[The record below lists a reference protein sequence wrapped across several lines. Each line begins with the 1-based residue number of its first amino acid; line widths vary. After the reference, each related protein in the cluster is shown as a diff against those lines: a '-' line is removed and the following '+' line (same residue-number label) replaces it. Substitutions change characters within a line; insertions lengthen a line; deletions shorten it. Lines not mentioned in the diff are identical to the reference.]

1 MSTFTSQISHEVG
14 LEAVSGLKNSLKNG
28 RAWVEIDLD
37 RLKENFRKVKGW
49 IGPGLD
55 VLVAVKA
62 DAYGHS
68 SVAVSRALAE
78 EGVSMLG
85 VASLEE
91 AIEIKRGGAGVPVLI
106 LSPSSFLEIPEIVAE
121 GLRSTVSNMEYARRL
136 SVLARA
142 ADREMRVHVEVD
154 TGMGRTGV
162 NHSSAADFIRG
173 VAGLEYVCVEGIFT
187 HFANAE
193 EPDRGFALEQLR
205 RFNAALE
212 DLRKGGPEIPLI
224 HAANSASLLG
234 LKESHFNMVRPGL
247 IVYGMYPSEWVRRT
261 IQVEPVMTF
270 KARVAH
276 LNRVRKGETV
286 SYGRTWTARRDSTVA
301 VVSVGYGD
309 GYSRALSNKGEVL
322 IRGKRIKIVGVI
334 CMDLTM
340 VDVTDHP
347 EVRIGDEV
355 VLMGRS
361 GKEEITASELAALS
375 ETISY
380 DVTCS
385 VGPRVPR
392 VFIRQGRPVEVKS
405 LVGVEEL

>member
-1 MSTFTSQISHEVG
+1 MELRNT
-14 LEAVSGLKNSLKNG
+14 LKNG

-37 RLKENFRKVKGW
+37 RLRRNYRKVRDW
-49 IGPGLD
+49 IGPDLKI
-55 VLVAVKA
+55 LVAVKA

-91 AIEIKRGGAGVPVLI
+91 AIEIKRGDAGVPVVI

-121 GLRSTVSNMEYARRL
+121 GFVSTISNAEYARRL
-136 SVLARA
+136 SETATA
-142 ADREMRVHVEVD
+142 AHRTMRVHVEVD

-162 NHSSAADFIRG
+162 DHLNAADFIQEVVETG
-173 VAGLEYVCVEGIFT
+173 SIEVEGVFT
-187 HFANAE
+187 HFADAE
-193 EPDRGFALEQLR
+193 QPDKGFALEQLR
-205 RFNAALE
+205 RFNLV
-212 DLRKGGPEIPLI
+212 LRELKSRAIRIPLV
-224 HAANSASLLG
+224 HAANSAGLLSLR
-234 LKESHFNMVRPGL
+234 ESHFNMVRPGL
-247 IVYGMYPSEWVRRT
+247 IVYGIYPSESVKRT
-261 IQVEPVMTF
+261 VDVEPVMTF

-276 LNRVRKGETV
+276 LNRLEAGETV
-286 SYGRTWTARRDSTVA
+286 SYGRTHRLKRDSTIA

-309 GYSRALSNKGEVL
+309 GFPRALSNGGEVL
-322 IRGKRIKIVGVI
+322 IRGKRFPVVGVV

-340 VDVTDHP
+340 VDVTSDP
-347 EVRIGDEV
+347 GIKIGDEV
-355 VLMGRS
+355 VLIGRS
-361 GKEEITASELAALS
+361 GEEEITASEVARLAG
-375 ETISY
+375 TISY

-392 VFIRQGRPVEVKS
+392 VFMKKGRAVEVKS

>member
-1 MSTFTSQISHEVG
+1 MSTVTSQILSKAG
-14 LEAVSGLKNSLKNG
+14 IEAVRKLKNSLKNG

-49 IGPGLD
+49 VGPD
-55 VLVAVKA
+55 KRILVAVKA

-68 SVAVSRALAE
+68 SVAVSKALAA
-78 EGVSMLG
+78 EGVSTLG

-91 AIEIKRGGAGVPVLI
+91 AIEIKRGGAEVPVLI
-106 LSPSSFLEIPEIVAE
+106 LSPSSFTEVPEIVTE
-121 GLRSTVSNMEYARRL
+121 GFTSTVSNIEYARKL
-136 SVLARA
+136 SVVARA
-142 ADREMRVHVEVD
+142 LNKKMKVHVEVD

-162 NHSSAADFIRG
+162 NYSGAADFIRQ
-173 VAGLEYVCVEGIFT
+173 VRELDSIQVEGIFT

-193 EPDRGFALEQLR
+193 ESDKTFALEQLK
-205 RFNAALE
+205 RFTQVLE
-212 DLRKGGPEIPLI
+212 DLKARSLEVPLV
-224 HAANSASLLG
+224 HSANSASLLDIR
-234 LKESHFNMVRPGL
+234 ESHFNMVRPGL
-247 IVYGMYPSEWVRRT
+247 VIYGMYPSQWVKRQ
-261 IQVEPVMTF
+261 IDVEPVMTF

-276 LNRVRKGETV
+276 LNSIPRGETV
-286 SYGRTWTARRDSTVA
+286 SYGRTYTASKDCTVA

-322 IRGKRIKIVGVI
+322 IRGKRFSIVGMV

-340 VDVTDHP
+340 VDVTGHP
-347 EVRIGDEV
+347 EIRVGDEV
-355 VLMGRS
+355 ILMGKS
-361 GKEEITASELAALS
+361 GEEEISADELARLS
-375 ETISY
+375 GTISY

-392 VFIRQGRPVEVKS
+392 VFIKQGKAVRVKS

>member
-1 MSTFTSQISHEVG
+1 MSTVTSQILSRADT
-14 LEAVSGLKNSLKNG
+14 EAVRKLKNSLKNG

-49 IGPGLD
+49 VGPD
-55 VLVAVKA
+55 KRILVAVKA

-68 SVAVSRALAE
+68 SVAVSSALAA
-78 EGVSMLG
+78 EGVSALG

-91 AIEIKRGGAGVPVLI
+91 AIEIKRGGAEVPVLI
-106 LSPSSFLEIPEIVAE
+106 LSPSSFVEVPEIVAE
-121 GLRSTVSNMEYARRL
+121 GFTSTVSNIEYARKL
-136 SVLARA
+136 SVVARA
-142 ADREMRVHVEVD
+142 LNKKMKVHVEVD

-162 NHSSAADFIRG
+162 NYSGAADFMRQIRE
-173 VAGLEYVCVEGIFT
+173 LEFIQVEGIFT

-193 EPDRGFALEQLR
+193 ESDKTFALEQLK
-205 RFNAALE
+205 RFTQVLE
-212 DLRKGGPEIPLI
+212 DLKARSLEVPLV
-224 HAANSASLLG
+224 HAANSASLLDM
-234 LKESHFNMVRPGL
+234 KESHFNMVRPGL
-247 IVYGMYPSEWVRRT
+247 VIYGMYPSQWVKRQ
-261 IQVEPVMTF
+261 IDVEPVMTF

-276 LNRVRKGETV
+276 LNSIPRGGTV
-286 SYGRTWTARRDSTVA
+286 SYGRTYTALKDCTVA

-322 IRGKRIKIVGVI
+322 IRGKRFSIVGVV

-340 VDVTDHP
+340 VDVTGHP
-347 EVRIGDEV
+347 EIRVGDEV
-355 VLMGRS
+355 ILMGKS
-361 GKEEITASELAALS
+361 GEEEITADELARLS
-375 ETISY
+375 GTISY

-392 VFIRQGRPVEVKS
+392 LFIKQGKAVRVKS

>member
-1 MSTFTSQISHEVG
+1 MSTVTSQISNEVG
-14 LEAVSGLKNSLKNG
+14 VEAVAGLRNSLKNG

-37 RLKENFRKVKGW
+37 RLKGNFRKVKEW
-49 IGPGLD
+49 VGPDLD

-68 SVAVSRALAE
+68 SVAVSKALAE
-78 EGVSMLG
+78 EGASMLG

-91 AIEIKRGGAGVPVLI
+91 AIEIQRGGAGVPVLI

-121 GLRSTVSNMEYARRL
+121 GFRSTVSNMEYARRL
-136 SVLARA
+136 SVVARA
-142 ADREMRVHVEVD
+142 ANREMKVHVEVD

-162 NHSSAADFIRG
+162 SHSTAADFIRS
-173 VAGLEYVCVEGIFT
+173 VAGLEYVYVEGVFT
-187 HFANAE
+187 HFASAE
-193 EPDRGFALEQLR
+193 GPDRTFAFEQLNRFNQALEELKKSG
-205 RFNAALE
+205 L
-212 DLRKGGPEIPLI
+212 EIPLI

-247 IVYGMYPSEWVRRT
+247 IIYGIYPSKWVKRA
-261 IQVEPVMTF
+261 IEVKPVMTF

-276 LNRVRKGETV
+276 LNRIHKGETV
-286 SYGRTWTARRDSTVA
+286 SYGRTWTAERDSTVA

-309 GYSRALSNKGEVL
+309 GYSRTLSNKGEVL
-322 IRGKRIKIVGVI
+322 IRGKRVSIVGLV

-340 VDVTDHP
+340 VDVTDCP
-347 EVRIGDEV
+347 EVRIGDEA

-361 GKEEITASELAALS
+361 GQEGISASELADLS
-375 ETISY
+375 GTISY

-392 VFIRQGRPVEVKS
+392 VFIKHGKPVEVKS